1 MLKLQKLLLNL
12 IAILLLGSAAALV
25 IQNMDVTQSNTQFL
39 GGTLIDLPLGAILA
53 LVGLLVGGALLMKAW
68 ERTLELGTQYKK
80 ANRDLERKSVSSE
93 EAESKVK
100 VLESKVE
107 TLEKALSAAIKS
119 QQPK

>member
-53 LVGLLVGGALLMKAW
+53 LVGLLVGGALLLKAW

>member
-12 IAILLLGSAAALV
+12 VAILLLGSAAALV
-25 IQNMDVTQSNTQFL
+25 VQNLDLTQTNVQFL
-39 GGTLIDLPLGAILA
+39 GGTLIDLSLGALMALA
-53 LVGLLVGGALLMKAW
+53 GALVGGALLLKAR

-80 ANRDLERKSVSSE
+80 VNRDLERKDVSRE

-107 TLEKALSAAIKS
+107 TLEKALSAAIKG
-119 QQPK
+119 QTPK